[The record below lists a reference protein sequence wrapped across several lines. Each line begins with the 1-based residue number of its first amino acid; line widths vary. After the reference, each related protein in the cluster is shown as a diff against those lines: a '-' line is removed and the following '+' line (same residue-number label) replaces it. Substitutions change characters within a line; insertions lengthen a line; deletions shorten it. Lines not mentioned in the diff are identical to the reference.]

1 MVDES
6 DMSHNIQV
14 IFLVEHEINDG
25 RKIRSGNQQTISKK
39 LQFARLSSDGSVDNG
54 GIAPHLNLRPIK
66 DEEINLVSS
75 DLSDEWLQGS
85 IEEKI
90 KEFAVINLA
99 QTHLKE
105 IKDRRLPEI
114 DKVEKEV
121 EARLKQEIRY
131 WDSRAAILKEDEK
144 AGKRTELVG
153 KMQNVELKSYQI
165 DCNVEC
171 YKLKKNEPLLRH
183 LQL

>member
-1 MVDES
+1 MVTGLDR
-6 DMSHNIQV
+6 
-14 IFLVEHEINDG
+14 G
-25 RKIRSGNQQTISKK
+25 
-39 LQFARLSSDGSVDNG
+39 
-54 GIAPHLNLRPIK
+54 K
-66 DEEINLVSS
+66 D
-75 DLSDEWLQGS
+75 
-85 IEEKI
+85 

-131 WDSRAAILKEDEK
+131 WDSRAVILKEDEK
-144 AGKRTELVG
+144 LEREPELVG

-165 DCNVEC
+165 DCNVEF
-171 YKLKKNEPLLRH
+171 KLKKNEPLLRH